1 VAECGDN
8 PAIEGENLPFRGA
21 LKANRYKTKWGK
33 FQRWPVNF
41 FQRMFDQNSLL
52 NLRDYPIREMV
63 PFLVGCALWVV
74 VYVIYIRDAIKY
86 RLAEMPMFAG
96 AGNLAWEFLWGFAFR
111 PDMGLLIVYGYRAW
125 FFLDVFIF
133 FLLVRHG
140 AWQLARPELRRHFV
154 SLSVGS
160 VLFWLVAY
168 YFFIGEGYDTPI
180 GANSAY
186 IAQIFISVLY
196 LLQVYCTHDIRK
208 YSWPVVW
215 LRSLGSGLTTVFM
228 YMHYFDGRHW
238 FMLALAS
245 TSLAADAACIW
256 VFAGKRRAL
265 SLRQNL

>member
-1 VAECGDN
+1 MWGQ
-8 PAIEGENLPFRGA
+8 PSHRGSQSSFLQGVESKSLQNKVGGFSA
-21 LKANRYKTKWGK
+21 LAGK
-33 FQRWPVNF
+33 L

-52 NLRDYPIREMV
+52 NLRDYPMREMV

-74 VYVIYIRDAIKY
+74 VYVLYIRDAIKY

-140 AWQLARPELRRHFV
+140 AWQLARPGLRRHFV

-168 YFFIGEGYDTPI
+168 YFFIKERHDTSI

-196 LLQVYCTHDIRK
+196 LMQVYCTDDIQR

-228 YMHYFDGRHW
+228 YMHYFDGSHN

-245 TSLAADAACIW
+245 MSLAADAACIW

-265 SLRQNL
+265 LLRQNL